1 LLCDPAGRSRSD
13 SAVNDRK
20 AGLVLSDVGAN
31 LSDKFINVLKRDT
44 DMHDVAL
51 GDRRRFTKI
60 DPEDLIMLRLNKV
73 EERLADFSQADD
85 DDGLL
90 LH

>member
-1 LLCDPAGRSRSD
+1 
-13 SAVNDRK
+13 
-20 AGLVLSDVGAN
+20 
-31 LSDKFINVLKRDT
+31 
-44 DMHDVAL
+44 
-51 GDRRRFTKI
+51 
-60 DPEDLIMLRLNKV
+60 MLRLNKV